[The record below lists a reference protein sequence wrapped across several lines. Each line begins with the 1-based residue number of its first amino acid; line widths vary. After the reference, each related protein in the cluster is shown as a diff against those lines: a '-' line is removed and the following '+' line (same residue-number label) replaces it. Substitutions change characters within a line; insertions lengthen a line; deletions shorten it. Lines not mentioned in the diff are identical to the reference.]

1 MIQRIQSL
9 FLLFVMVFSIAIVLH
24 PINRM
29 VLSNGPLAIMSSFSF
44 KALVNPPI
52 LIIRT
57 FPIAILAILSAIFS
71 FWIILKYQNRD
82 LQMKLCVY
90 NIIFNF
96 LIIIAILTYYYI
108 IKHSTYENN
117 ITVIKSAFSY
127 PILLPLINIILLFQS
142 FRAIRRDDLLIK
154 SYDRLRD

>member
-29 VLSNGPLAIMSSFSF
+29 VLSNGPMAILSGFSF
-44 KALVNPPI
+44 KVLVNPPI

-57 FPIAILAILSAIFS
+57 FPIAILAILSAIIS
-71 FWIILKYQNRD
+71 FWTILKYQNRD

-96 LIIIAILTYYYI
+96 LIIIAILIYYYI
-108 IKHSTYENN
+108 IIHSTYENN